1 MKTHIITASY
11 HGEDMIRIKDHK
23 QQQLFDPWSHLS
35 PKRRK
40 MLDDHWPGLFRQHLL
55 EQLPV
60 EHIAAHF
67 REGIG
72 RPSKELYTVLGV
84 LLLQQT
90 MDLSDQAAI
99 EQLCFNIQ
107 WHYAL
112 NIPEESDDA
121 KYISEKTLY
130 TMRQLII
137 EQHLDKLLFDTIA
150 DKLAAVFDVDTK
162 NQRIDSVHIQSNMRK
177 LGRIRI
183 FSQTISKFLVNLK
196 RHHRKL
202 FARLDET
209 IIERYLGKESQA
221 AFSMVKP
228 SESEKSL
235 KILSADLFNLIEQ
248 FKHQQ
253 AVCSMHSYKLMQR
266 VLAEQCNL
274 QSDKDGKKVT
284 IKKPRQVASDSLQN
298 PSDPDATYSGH
309 KGQGYQV
316 QIMETFSRSEDK
328 TEKQQ
333 SLNLITHVA
342 VQTACDSDAN
352 ALVPA
357 IADTK
362 QRQLSPAELL
372 ADTLYGGDT
381 NHQTAKANDVDLV
394 APVRKGNAANTSHL
408 TGFCFNKNGYVTSCP
423 AGHSPDRV
431 SYKKKTDR
439 FSALFNH
446 DLCHNCAFIGQCK
459 LRPGKNKFLLH
470 YSHKQQRIAVRRAD
484 EQTQSFAEV
493 YRWRAGVEAT
503 MSEFDRRTGVKN
515 LRVRGKPAVR
525 FAATMK
531 AAGLNILRAGAVRK
545 ARRRASTA
553 GLGTKSLVYAIYTA
567 VKEQIIMPL
576 SIIKL
581 VFHKNSHLA
590 ESEMYMAA

>member
-1 MKTHIITASY
+1 MKTHIITARY
-11 HGEDMIRIKDHK
+11 DGEDMIRIKDHK
-23 QQQLFDPWSHLS
+23 QQQLFDPWAHLS

-60 EHIAAHF
+60 KQIAAYF
-67 REGIG
+67 REDIG
-72 RPSKELYTVLGV
+72 RPSKELHTVLGV

-137 EQHLDKLLFDTIA
+137 EHDLDKLLFDNIA

-162 NQRIDSVHIQSNMRK
+162 KQRIDSVHIQSNMRK

-183 FSQTISKFLVNLK
+183 FTQTISKFLVNLK
-196 RHHRKL
+196 RHHRQL
-202 FARLDET
+202 FDNLTET
-209 IIERYLGKESQA
+209 IIERYLSKKSQA

-228 SESEKSL
+228 SESAKTL
-235 KILSADLFNLIEQ
+235 KIVSADLFNLIEQ
-248 FKHQQ
+248 FKDQQ
-253 AVCSMHSYKLMQR
+253 AVCCMHSYKLMQR

-274 QSDKDGKKVT
+274 ENDKDGKKVT
-284 IKKPRQVASDSLQN
+284 LKKPCQVPSDSLQN

-316 QIMETFSRSEDK
+316 QIMETFGGSEDK
-328 TEKQQ
+328 SQKQQ

-342 VQTACDSDAN
+342 VQSACESDAQ

-357 IADTK
+357 ITDTQ
-362 QRQLSPAELL
+362 QRQLSADQLL
-372 ADTLYGGDT
+372 ADTLYGGDS
-381 NHQTAKANDVDLV
+381 NHQTAKANDVQLI

-408 TGFCFNKNGYVTSCP
+408 TGFCFNENGYVTSCP

-431 SYKKKTDR
+431 SYKKKTER
-439 FSALFNH
+439 FSAVFNH
-446 DLCHNCAFIGQCK
+446 DLCHNCPLMGQCK

-470 YSHKQQRIAVRRAD
+470 YSHKQQRIAVRRAT
-484 EQTQSFAEV
+484 EQTQWFAEV

-503 MSEFDRRTGVKN
+503 MSELARRTGVKK

-531 AAGLNILRAGAVRK
+531 AAGLNLLRAGAVRK
-545 ARRRASTA
+545 ARRKASRA
-553 GLGTKSLVYAIYTA
+553 GLGTKSLVDATYTA
-567 VKEQIIMPL
+567 VKEQIIMHL
-576 SIIKL
+576 SNIKL
-581 VFHKNSHLA
+581 VFLKNFHLA
-590 ESEMYMAA
+590 ENEMYMAA

>member
-1 MKTHIITASY
+1 
-11 HGEDMIRIKDHK
+11 MIRIKNHK

-40 MLDDHWPGLFRQHLL
+40 MLDEDWPGLFREHLL
-55 EQLPV
+55 EELPV
-60 EHIAAHF
+60 DQMLPYF
-67 REGIG
+67 TDGIG
-72 RPSKELYTVLGV
+72 RPCKELYTVLGL
-84 LLLQQT
+84 LLLQQA
-90 MDLSDQAAI
+90 MDLTDKAAI
-99 EQLCFNIQ
+99 EQLAFNIQ

-137 EQHLDKLLFDTIA
+137 EQHLDKLLFDNIA
-150 DKLAAVFDVDTK
+150 NKLATVFDVDTK

-183 FSQTISKFLVNLK
+183 FSQTITKFLVNLK
-196 RHHRKL
+196 RHHRPLFDKL
-202 FARLDET
+202 AES
-209 IIERYLGKESQA
+209 IIERYLGKKSQT

-228 SESEKSL
+228 SESEKTL

-253 AVCSMHSYKLMQR
+253 AICCMHSYKLMQR

-274 QSDKDGKKVT
+274 ENDKDGKKVT
-284 IKKPRQVASDSLQN
+284 IKKPGQVPSDSLQN

-316 QIMETFSRSEDK
+316 QVMETFSRSEDK
-328 TEKQQ
+328 TQKQQ

-342 VQTACDSDAN
+342 VQTACESDAV

-357 IADTK
+357 IADTQ
-362 QRQLSPAELL
+362 QRQLSADQLL

-381 NHQTAKANDVDLV
+381 NHQAAKANDVQLI
-394 APVRKGNAANTSHL
+394 APVKKGNTANTSHL
-408 TGFCFNKNGYVTSCP
+408 TGFSFNENGYVTCCP

-439 FSALFNH
+439 FSAAFNY
-446 DLCHNCAFIGQCK
+446 DLCHNCPFFGQCK

-470 YSHKQQRIAVRRAD
+470 YSHKQQRIAVRRAT
-484 EQTQSFAEV
+484 EQTPCFAEV
-493 YRWRAGVEAT
+493 YRWRAGIEAT

-545 ARRRASTA
+545 ARRKAYGA
-553 GLGTKSLVYAIYTA
+553 GLGTKHLVYTIYTA
-567 VKEQIIMPL
+567 VKERIIMHL
-576 SIIKL
+576 SLFKL
-581 VFHKNSHLA
+581 VFLKTPHLA
-590 ESEMYMAA
+590 GNEMHMAA